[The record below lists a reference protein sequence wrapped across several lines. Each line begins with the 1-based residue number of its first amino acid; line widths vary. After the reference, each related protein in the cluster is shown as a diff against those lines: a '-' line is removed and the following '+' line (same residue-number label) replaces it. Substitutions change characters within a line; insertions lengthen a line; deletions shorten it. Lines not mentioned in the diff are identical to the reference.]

1 MTRRR
6 YALAGLGILLTVVL
20 TACAGLPTNGPVN
33 AGQAITEGEADSDFV
48 FIPDGP
54 VRGATPQQIVEGFIA
69 AGSGPR
75 GNWETAK
82 EFLADDLKSTWK
94 PQSGVTVYRPGERRL
109 TEAAEDEFVLTVTPV
124 ATVDDTGALS
134 AVGDEGEIPL
144 AFTLAEQSDGQ
155 WRITQAPDGIVLD
168 LNRFRAVF
176 GSYDLMYFDTT
187 WTYLV
192 PDERWFPK
200 SYAGTSIAQA
210 LVDGAPSPW
219 LDGAVATSFT
229 DGARLA
235 QPSVPVRSGRVAE
248 VSLEEAARALD
259 PTVLSRMQTQ
269 LETSLLTAGITGVD
283 MVVGAQILPAVP
295 APARSTRVDTRPL
308 VRTADAFG
316 FLSGTTIDEITG
328 LSSAL
333 VGVDAVQIDVNADRT
348 AAAVLTATGTVSEIR
363 IDGTQLVVDDR
374 RGLLAPSIDPFGYI
388 WSVPLDAPTEVQA
401 IAADGAVSEI
411 AAAWPGAVRIL
422 SMRVSRDGTRVAAIV
437 RDGDRDALWVAG
449 ILRDRDGVPTA
460 LGAPEVMAVLP
471 GAGGQ
476 LAWSDAGTVAVLYTL
491 DGATYLWDQP
501 LGGFGSF
508 LRTPDNVTA
517 VAGANQSGAAR
528 LRDAAGD
535 LYIQSG
541 ANWQH
546 LAEGI
551 VVLANQQGSPR

>member
-248 VSLEEAARALD
+248 VSLEEGARALD